1 LGVFTIRDY
10 DAGRRAI
17 HFYIRQTPLVPGRNY
32 VFYATPPALQCMTA
46 YFDYCRLKAENSDQL
61 PEPGFLVLSS
71 YGPIRVYRVST

>member
-1 LGVFTIRDY
+1 M
-10 DAGRRAI
+10 
-17 HFYIRQTPLVPGRNY
+17 
-32 VFYATPPALQCMTA
+32 FYAPPPALQCMTA